1 MQANVAEGLAA
12 FRLTVPDAALMP
24 ARRWA
29 EGPTGIGWEDV
40 PTAERDAQARRYA
53 MHFGLAL
60 ATAAFEASPAIRR
73 VDVAACPLGDGAP
86 PAAPD
91 GRESPAS
98 PDAEFPADRQE
109 AALLPGCAHSPGL
122 RGVGLLPQRPRGR
135 PRTAARVLRR
145 RVRPARSRP
154 VRAHAGAALHRA
166 APGAARAGRRVPAAG
181 RAARARRR
189 RCARPA
195 HRGRGS
201 PPPRGRGAGR
211 PHRARRQRHRGHPHR
226 ARGAARRP
234 YPRGRPGGLGL
245 HAPHGGACGGD
256 AGHRGPERRGD
267 VLPRRG
273 PLPGRARPRPRAG
286 PARPRRGGGRAHGRR
301 GRGCRARRLHG
312 RRRDGVPGVRLVR
325 GARTVLPRPASGAS
339 EGRR

>member
-1 MQANVAEGLAA
+1 MGRRPGRCRLGGRADRRARRPGAPLRHALRPGARHRGVRGLSGHPP
-12 FRLTVPDAALMP
+12 RRRGGLP
-24 ARRWA
+24 ARGRRSACRARWLR
-29 EGPTGIGWEDV
+29 EPC
-40 PTAERDAQARRYA
+40 
-53 MHFGLAL
+53 LAG
-60 ATAAFEASPAIRR
+60 RR
-73 VDVAACPLGDGAP
+73 VSRRSAGG
-86 PAAPD
+86 
-91 GRESPAS
+91 G
-98 PDAEFPADRQE
+98 
-109 AALLPGCAHSPGL
+109 LLPGCAHPPGL

-135 PRTAARVLRR
+135 PRAAARVLRR

-166 APGAARAGRRVPAAG
+166 APGAARAGRRVLAAG
-181 RAARARRR
+181 RAARAGGG

-234 YPRGRPGGLGL
+234 HPRGRPGGLGL
-245 HAPHGGACGGD
+245 HASHGGACGGL
-256 AGHRGPERRGD
+256 ARHRGPERRGD

-325 GARTVLPRPASGAS
+325 GARAVLPRPASGAP